1 MQTQPTRMYCGEL
14 PDDYRGGTY
23 LTHFFQSKLGV
34 KMCMDDRRPF
44 PVFEVVVS
52 EGTDTP
58 DSYWG
63 WWDSGRQAFNIVF
76 ARKLLVEVCFPY
88 GSKAEEDRG
97 RGKLMPVNIEIL
109 REVNVY
115 DKAD

>member
-1 MQTQPTRMYCGEL
+1 MH
-14 PDDYRGGTY
+14 RGGSWLTY
-23 LTHFFQSKLGV
+23 FFPSMMAV

-44 PVFEVVVS
+44 PIFETVVT

-63 WWDSGRQAFNIVF
+63 WWDNKDERFTIVF
-76 ARKLLVEVCFPY
+76 ARKLLVEICFPY

-97 RGKLMPVNIEIL
+97 RGKLLPVNV
-109 REVNVY
+109 EVIRKVE
-115 DKAD
+115 DEK

>member
-1 MQTQPTRMYCGEL
+1 MFCGL
-14 PDDYRGGTY
+14 LADDHRGGTWMTY
-23 LTHFFQSKLGV
+23 FFQTVRSV

-44 PVFEVVVS
+44 PILEVVVE

-63 WWDSGRQAFNIVF
+63 WWDSERQAFNIVF
-76 ARKLLVEVCFPY
+76 ARKLLVEICFPY

-97 RGKLMPVNIEIL
+97 RGKLLPVNVRVI
-109 REVNVY
+109 REVL
-115 DKAD
+115 